1 MWSSLDWEY
10 TTEDNVYW
18 APLLNCNYD
27 YEASEGLGIYKGGD
41 TYSNM
46 FCRSSVNSVMR
57 NQHSSNGQYFNA
69 ISRWAIWY
77 RVMRLTSSTS
87 STDFNSSITEFLE
100 FDKNIEVNLN
110 QKHSGAPVEGMA
122 DITTIPLGKP
132 EYKEVILAGEY
143 LLSVE

>member
-1 MWSSLDWEY
+1 
-10 TTEDNVYW
+10 
-18 APLLNCNYD
+18 
-27 YEASEGLGIYKGGD
+27 
-41 TYSNM
+41 
-46 FCRSSVNSVMR
+46 VNSVMR

-132 EYKEVILAGEY
+132 EYKEVILTGEY